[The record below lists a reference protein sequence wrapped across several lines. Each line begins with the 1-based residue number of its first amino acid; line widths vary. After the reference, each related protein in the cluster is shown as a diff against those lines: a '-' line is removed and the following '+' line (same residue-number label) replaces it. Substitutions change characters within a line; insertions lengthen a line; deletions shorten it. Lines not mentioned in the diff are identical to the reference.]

1 VFLGQYEYTLDD
13 KGRLTIPVRFREELG
28 DEVIVT
34 RSLDR
39 CLVIYPLEVWE
50 ALSQK
55 ITELSI
61 TDPQG
66 RALRRLFFADA
77 VKAMPDRQGRVIVP
91 DRLRLYAGLELGATV
106 IVVGLDR
113 YIEVW
118 EPQRWEEYNARQ
130 LQALEMDPASWE
142 KLKI

>member
-1 VFLGQYEYTLDD
+1 
-13 KGRLTIPVRFREELG
+13 
-28 DEVIVT
+28 
-34 RSLDR
+34 
-39 CLVIYPLEVWE
+39 
-50 ALSQK
+50 
-55 ITELSI
+55 
-61 TDPQG
+61 
-66 RALRRLFFADA
+66 
-77 VKAMPDRQGRVIVP
+77 
-91 DRLRLYAGLELGATV
+91 LRLYAGLELGATV